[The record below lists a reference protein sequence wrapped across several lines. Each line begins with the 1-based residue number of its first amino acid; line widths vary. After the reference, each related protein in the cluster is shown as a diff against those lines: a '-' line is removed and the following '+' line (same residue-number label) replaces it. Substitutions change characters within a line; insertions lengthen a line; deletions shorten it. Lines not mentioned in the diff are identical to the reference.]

1 MGADE
6 ETFREPWLDKHI
18 RQVGPLGSCYP
29 KTVYMAEGDTPS
41 FLGLLPNSL
50 NKPEQPELGGW
61 AGRYVQ
67 TMGPEQT
74 SIWHGIADTVV
85 GTDGKPH
92 TSPQAGLWRWR
103 TDFQNEFAAR
113 MQWTVQADYTSCTH
127 PPILHFKGEIADAQ
141 YAGRRIILDA
151 FPSVNPDGGPLA
163 FRWFWYTELCSKAA
177 LPLLEQTKPGC
188 VTVTMQEEETFHLVL
203 AARGKKVPY
212 ITRYA
217 RMELIFQKNHNLDMT
232 IVKTI

>member
-41 FLGLLPNSL
+41 FLGLLPNGL
-50 NKPEQPELGGW
+50 NKPERPELGGW

-74 SIWHGIADTVV
+74 PIWHGTADTVV

-92 TSPQAGLWRWR
+92 TSPQAGL
-103 TDFQNEFAAR
+103 
-113 MQWTVQADYTSCTH
+113 
-127 PPILHFKGEIADAQ
+127 
-141 YAGRRIILDA
+141 
-151 FPSVNPDGGPLA
+151 
-163 FRWFWYTELCSKAA
+163 
-177 LPLLEQTKPGC
+177 
-188 VTVTMQEEETFHLVL
+188 
-203 AARGKKVPY
+203 
-212 ITRYA
+212 
-217 RMELIFQKNHNLDMT
+217 
-232 IVKTI
+232 